1 MSTRLSAAW
10 LVMGRRNM
18 QKVYITFYRKREE
31 RDEEG
36 KKKSG

>member
-1 MSTRLSAAW
+1 
-10 LVMGRRNM
+10 M

-36 KKKSG
+36 KKESG